1 MFVNVSGLSF
11 KYRSNVILSDIQ
23 MSMKKEEVVS
33 IVGPNGAGKTT
44 LLKSICSILP
54 PRKGTVRIGG
64 EDVRS
69 IRPGQLAKIQAYV
82 PQQASSGFPLTV
94 METVML
100 GRKPYIR
107 WGVTKQDLN
116 IVESLLFELRLDR
129 YATRHMDELSGG
141 ERQKVLIARALAQQP
156 DMLLLDEPT
165 SALDI
170 RHQLEVLELVRSL
183 AKRSGM
189 LVALILHDL
198 ELASRYSDTVYML
211 KDGRIFAS
219 GKPEAVFTS
228 LHMEKVY
235 GVRMEIERS
244 PHGMKMTALEP
255 LQE

>member
-141 ERQKVLIARALAQQP
+141 ERQKVLIARALANNRTCCC
-156 DMLLLDEPT
+156 LT
-165 SALDI
+165 SRLRPSTSGISSRCWSSSAAL
-170 RHQLEVLELVRSL
+170 
-183 AKRSGM
+183 RSG
-189 LVALILHDL
+189 
-198 ELASRYSDTVYML
+198 
-211 KDGRIFAS
+211 
-219 GKPEAVFTS
+219 PECLS
-228 LHMEKVY
+228 C
-235 GVRMEIERS
+235 
-244 PHGMKMTALEP
+244 
-255 LQE
+255 